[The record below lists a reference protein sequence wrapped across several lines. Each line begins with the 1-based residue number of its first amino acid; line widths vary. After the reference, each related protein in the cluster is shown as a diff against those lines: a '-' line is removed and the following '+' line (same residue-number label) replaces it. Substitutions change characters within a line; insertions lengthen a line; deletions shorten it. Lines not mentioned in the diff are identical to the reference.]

1 MLYKN
6 IFLKSF
12 YVSVITFGTG
22 LTGYLFQILMGR
34 MLEYEVFSS
43 LSAFLSLIG
52 ILGTIFT
59 SIQMYVAREAAILSE
74 NESFTNKTGIYNL
87 IFKTF
92 LIILI
97 FSLLLI
103 LSLIFFEKLI
113 QSVLKIYEDSLILV
127 IFLIFIFFSI
137 AYLIFGLVQSI
148 KKFYFLGFMN
158 LLSQMLKIFFFLL
171 YTYIGIKNFRLIE
184 IFIFSSFLIIFF
196 SLFGL
201 KGKFQMN
208 TNFFFKL
215 TNFFFEFQNFLKI
228 FLTNLSFGLLINFD
242 ILLVNYMFDSKTS
255 SNYIIA
261 SLISKIGLFLSGG
274 AISVMYPLVSGNIQN
289 RKKLNYFKQSFIFC
303 SLTIFSIIFF
313 FYLFGD
319 IFILFFFGQKFD
331 FVSVFLIKLIIAQS
345 PLVLIHLAEN
355 YLVAKSK
362 FFYTW
367 LIIITLPILAFVIY
381 FNLNNSINNFINI
394 LLFYSFSMFIIG
406 YIYIFVAKSE
416 KD

>member
-1 MLYKN
+1 MLQEKQQFYLRTKVLQTKQVF
-6 IFLKSF
+6 IILFLK
-12 YVSVITFGTG
+12 
-22 LTGYLFQILMGR
+22 LFNN
-34 MLEYEVFSS
+34 F
-43 LSAFLSLIG
+43 
-52 ILGTIFT
+52 
-59 SIQMYVAREAAILSE
+59 
-74 NESFTNKTGIYNL
+74 N
-87 IFKTF
+87 
-92 LIILI
+92 

-148 KKFYFLGFMN
+148 KNFIFRIYEFAVSNAKN
-158 LLSQMLKIFFFLL
+158 FFFF

-208 TNFFFKL
+208 INFFFKL

-289 RKKLNYFKQSFIFC
+289 RKN
-303 SLTIFSIIFF
+303 
-313 FYLFGD
+313 
-319 IFILFFFGQKFD
+319 
-331 FVSVFLIKLIIAQS
+331 
-345 PLVLIHLAEN
+345 
-355 YLVAKSK
+355 
-362 FFYTW
+362 
-367 LIIITLPILAFVIY
+367 
-381 FNLNNSINNFINI
+381 
-394 LLFYSFSMFIIG
+394 
-406 YIYIFVAKSE
+406 
-416 KD
+416 

>member
-158 LLSQMLKIFFFLL
+158 LLSQMLKIFFFF
-171 YTYIGIKNFRLIE
+171 YILI
-184 IFIFSSFLIIFF
+184 LV
-196 SLFGL
+196 
-201 KGKFQMN
+201 
-208 TNFFFKL
+208 
-215 TNFFFEFQNFLKI
+215 LKI
-228 FLTNLSFGLLINFD
+228 LD
-242 ILLVNYMFDSKTS
+242 
-255 SNYIIA
+255 
-261 SLISKIGLFLSGG
+261 
-274 AISVMYPLVSGNIQN
+274 
-289 RKKLNYFKQSFIFC
+289 
-303 SLTIFSIIFF
+303 
-313 FYLFGD
+313 
-319 IFILFFFGQKFD
+319 
-331 FVSVFLIKLIIAQS
+331 
-345 PLVLIHLAEN
+345 
-355 YLVAKSK
+355 
-362 FFYTW
+362 
-367 LIIITLPILAFVIY
+367 
-381 FNLNNSINNFINI
+381 
-394 LLFYSFSMFIIG
+394 
-406 YIYIFVAKSE
+406 
-416 KD
+416 